1 VGKHPTFNV
10 QLGRGKWRMQRE
22 AENLLKLAYLLPF
35 NCVLAAITSTTDDR
49 WSGGLI

>member
-1 VGKHPTFNV
+1 
-10 QLGRGKWRMQRE
+10 MQRE
-22 AENLLKLAYLLPF
+22 AENLLKLACLLPF